1 MKIKFVKEFRP
12 FDDVTY
18 RTKLFDSRK
27 SFVSWIERQPLSD
40 QFKSKVKNM
49 WNNSI
54 TPYDKQIDVDDI
66 QVINYE
72 DFICVIKPIDAR
84 DNN

>member
-27 SFVSWIERQPLSD
+27 SFISWIERQPLSD
-40 QFKSKVKNM
+40 QFKNKAKSM
-49 WNNSI
+49 WN
-54 TPYDKQIDVDDI
+54 TATTYDTNIEIDDI

-72 DFICVIKPIDAR
+72 SFICVIKPIDAR